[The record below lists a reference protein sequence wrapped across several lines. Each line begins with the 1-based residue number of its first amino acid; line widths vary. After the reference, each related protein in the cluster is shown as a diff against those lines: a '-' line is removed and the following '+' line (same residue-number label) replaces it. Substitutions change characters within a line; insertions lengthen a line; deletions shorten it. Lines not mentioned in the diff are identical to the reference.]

1 MSWALREGVSLHP
14 MPFGGA
20 FVLDEARLAVR
31 QIGCELTALL
41 AGDPTASAGP
51 LRSPTTPAGPVGAE
65 VTPVGERPAGPVG
78 AEGMP
83 AESGRVAPLS
93 AGPADADPAADRDLR
108 ADATSSGVSPALAA
122 ELRLGVEEGW
132 LIHQEETV

>member
-1 MSWALREGVSLHP
+1 MSWTLREGVSLHP

-31 QIGCELTALL
+31 QIGSELTALL

-51 LRSPTTPAGPVGAE
+51 LRTPATSAGPVGAEARPGGPLHTPTTPAGPVGAE
-65 VTPVGERPAGPVG
+65 DMPAEGHSAPPPAGP
-78 AEGMP
+78 
-83 AESGRVAPLS
+83 
-93 AGPADADPAADRDLR
+93 

-122 ELRLGVEEGW
+122 EIRLGVEEGW
-132 LIHQEETV
+132 LIHQEETA